1 MGSGRSGSRGSPLE
15 PHAVGTTEPPGR
27 LGGADLKNLRRQK
40 SALGRGR
47 SMNKGLGAGPSEPSN
62 VLTQTLPLVSLFPRA
77 PAPRH
82 SLLLSPLQLAFFVN
96 RRERALGFLPS
107 AGTRGSWAEP
117 GEWRLAEVRV
127 ARKGGAHRKTRPG
140 SRLLTGQHSWLGR
153 PARLAQDSF
162 HPVTGPQSGPHLPVC
177 SLWPPV

>member
-1 MGSGRSGSRGSPLE
+1 MGI
-15 PHAVGTTEPPGR
+15 TEPPGR
-27 LGGADLKNLRRQK
+27 FGGDLENRRRQK
-40 SALGRGR
+40 SGLGRGH
-47 SMNKGLGAGPSEPSN
+47 SMNKGLWAGSSEPSN
-62 VLTQTLPLVSLFPRA
+62 FLTQTLPLVSLFSRA

-82 SLLLSPLQLAFFVN
+82 SLLVSPLQLAFFVN
-96 RRERALGFLPS
+96 CQERALGFQPS

-127 ARKGGAHRKTRPG
+127 ARKGWAHKKTRPW
-140 SRLLTGQHSWLGR
+140 SRLLTGQDSRLGR

-162 HPVTGPQSGPHLPVC
+162 HPVIGPQSGPHLPVC